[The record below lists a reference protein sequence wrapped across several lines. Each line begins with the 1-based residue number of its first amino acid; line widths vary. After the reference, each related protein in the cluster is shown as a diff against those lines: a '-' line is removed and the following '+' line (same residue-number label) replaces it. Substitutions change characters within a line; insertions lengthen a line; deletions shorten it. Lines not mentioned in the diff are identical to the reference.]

1 MKKTIYLAAVAGVLL
16 YTASCSNQ
24 QETPKVTDEAEQTA
38 AALDK
43 NESIKRGEYL
53 VTIGGCHDCHTPKVM
68 TPQGPALDTSRL
80 LSGHNGNIPLGNYD
94 TAVTNKG
101 QWVMFNGQVTAFA
114 GPWGLSFA
122 ANLTPDETGLGGWT
136 LDNFKKAL
144 KEGKYKGIDASRP
157 LLPPMP
163 WQNFAHITDED
174 IEAIFNYLQS
184 IKPVSNRV
192 PAAMLVQR

>member
-1 MKKTIYLAAVAGVLL
+1 MKKTIYLVAATGILL

-24 QETPKVTDEAEQTA
+24 QETTKVTDEAEQTA
-38 AALDK
+38 VALDK

-68 TPQGPALDTSRL
+68 TPQGPAPDTSRL
-80 LSGHNGNIPLGNYD
+80 LSGHNANIPLGNYD
-94 TAVTNKG
+94 TAVTRKG

-114 GPWGLSFA
+114 GPWGLSYA

-174 IEAIFNYLQS
+174 IEAIYNYLQS
-184 IKPVSNRV
+184 VKPVSNRV
-192 PAAMLVQR
+192 PAAMLAQR

>member
-1 MKKTIYLAAVAGVLL
+1 MKKNIYLAVVAGVLL

>member
-1 MKKTIYLAAVAGVLL
+1 MKKILYLAAGILF
-16 YTASCSNQ
+16 YTASCSNK
-24 QETPKVTDEAEQTA
+24 QETTTHADEAEQTA
-38 AALDK
+38 VALDK

-53 VTIGGCHDCHTPKVM
+53 VTISGCHDCHTPKIM

-80 LSGHNGNIPLGNYD
+80 LSGHNANIPLGNYD
-94 TAVTNKG
+94 TAVTRKG
-101 QWVMFNGQVTAFA
+101 QWVMFNGQATAFA
-114 GPWGLSFA
+114 GPWGLSYA

-163 WQNFAHITDED
+163 WQNFARITDED
-174 IEAIFNYLQS
+174 IEAMYNYLQS
-184 IKPVSNRV
+184 IKPVSNRI
-192 PAAMLVQR
+192 PAAVLAQR